1 MSGSDRGR
9 PRSDPGARGAPD
21 LRLAPLALGLWA
33 AELAVVQV
41 TAAASV
47 PAAPAGAGLAVVGIA
62 LLAGR
67 RLPRAVLMAA
77 VGVGLGGLVGAAH
90 LAHVHPAAV
99 RAAVAE
105 GTVVIASA
113 RITGD
118 PRVTASG
125 DDGGRPSGGTWYV
138 AATVTELQVRGR
150 AVQLRVPVLL
160 TGGAVEHLEHGARV
174 RVAARARPPWQP
186 VAHGTSLAVV
196 ATPEP
201 LSPPGVVART
211 TNRIRADLRQAV
223 AGLPRDAGALLLG
236 LAVGDESTLPAD
248 LDRAMVR
255 AGLAH
260 LTAVSGSNTSLV
272 MALAMAVAAAAGLGW
287 RSRAGASAV
296 VLLGYVALVRP
307 QPSVLRAAAMG
318 AVALLAL
325 TAGGRRRGPP
335 ALLAAVVGLLL
346 VVPSLAASVGFALS
360 AAATAGLLVVAPRV
374 ARGLASWP
382 ASRWVPPP
390 VRAALAV
397 AVAAHVA
404 TTPLT
409 VMMGAGASLVAIPAN
424 LVVEPA
430 VAPATVLGLLAALL
444 APVAPGPAQVVAHCA
459 APFTGYVAAV
469 ARWAADTPGGVLA
482 VPGGVAS
489 GVATAVVIL
498 AAVLAARS
506 WRHGMAAGRSEQ
518 RRVGHRRRRGRTLV
532 PAMLLAAAAVAAGLV
547 VGSVRDAR
555 WPPPGWA
562 VLACDVGQGDALLLR
577 APPATTALLVD
588 TGPAQGDVVSCV
600 RDAGVT
606 GVVVLLSHLHADHV
620 GGLPDVLRDLA
631 VTAVLVS
638 GVAESTPAVTWLQRS
653 AAERHVPV
661 REVRAGE
668 RVAVAGMVLD
678 ILWPARALP
687 ESPENNASIVALA
700 HIPGQPRE
708 LRVLLTGDVEP
719 EAQSAVLGASRAAR
733 LGATPPGPVAGGAD
747 PVADVVKVPHHG
759 SPHQVPGFV
768 SWAGPRIALVSV
780 GQGND
785 YGHPSAGT
793 LADYQR
799 AGAEVGRTDRDGALA
814 VLPGP
819 APALVRQR

>member
-9 PRSDPGARGAPD
+9 PGPDPGARGAPD
-21 LRLAPLALGLWA
+21 LRLAPLAIGLWA
-33 AELAVVQV
+33 AELAIVQV

-47 PAAPAGAGLAVVGIA
+47 PAAPAAGGLAVVGIA

-67 RLPRAVLMAA
+67 HLPRAVLMVA
-77 VGVGLGGLVGAAH
+77 VGVGLGCLVGAAH

-105 GTVVIASA
+105 GTVVVASA

-138 AATVTELQVRGR
+138 AATVTDLQVRGR
-150 AVQLRVPVLL
+150 AVRLRVPVLL

-186 VAHGTSLAVV
+186 VAHGASLAVV
-196 ATPEP
+196 STPEP
-201 LSPPGVVART
+201 LAPPGVVART
-211 TNRIRADLRQAV
+211 TNRIRADLREAV
-223 AGLPRDAGALLLG
+223 AGLPLDAGALLLG

-287 RSRAGASAV
+287 RSRVGASAV
-296 VLLGYVALVRP
+296 LLLGYVALVRP

-335 ALLAAVVGLLL
+335 ALLAAVIGLLL

-444 APVAPGPAQVVAHCA
+444 APVAPGPAQLVAHCA
-459 APFTGYVAAV
+459 APFTGYVAVV
-469 ARWAADTPGGVLA
+469 ARWAAATPGGVLA

-489 GVATAVVIL
+489 GVATAVVLL
-498 AAVLAARS
+498 AVVLAARL
-506 WRHGMAAGRSEQ
+506 WRRGMAAGVSQ
-518 RRVGHRRRRGRTLV
+518 QGRVGHRRRRGRTLV
-532 PAMLLAAAAVAAGLV
+532 PAMLLAAAVAAGLV

-562 VLACDVGQGDALLLR
+562 VLVCDVGQGDALLLR

-588 TGPAQGDVVSCV
+588 TGPAQADVVSCV

-620 GGLPDVLRDLA
+620 GGLPEVLRELA

-661 REVRAGE
+661 RAVRAGE
-668 RVAVAGMVLD
+668 QVAVAGMVLD

-687 ESPENNASIVALA
+687 ESPENNASIVAVA

-719 EAQSAVLGASRAAR
+719 EAQSAVLGASRAAQ
-733 LGATPPGPVAGGAD
+733 LGATPPGRGAAGAD

-785 YGHPSAGT
+785 YGHPSPGT